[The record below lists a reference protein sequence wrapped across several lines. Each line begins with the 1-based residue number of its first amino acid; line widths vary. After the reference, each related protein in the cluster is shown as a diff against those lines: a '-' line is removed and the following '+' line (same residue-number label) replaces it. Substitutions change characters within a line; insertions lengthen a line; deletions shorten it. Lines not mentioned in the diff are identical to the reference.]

1 MFENREIAKVM
12 RTPTDEQTFFTF
24 QNMEKVQKLLSTLLE
39 KPTISGKRNFTET
52 LPREDFE
59 LLIRAY
65 FHLVENTI
73 LAHSNLRH

>member
-12 RTPTDEQTFFTF
+12 RIPTDERKFFTF
-24 QNMEKVQKLLSTLLE
+24 QNVEKVQKLLSTFFE
-39 KPTISGKRNFTET
+39 KPTIGERRNFTET